1 MASQLDRTVLK
12 NGRGYIENLERW
24 ATVTHFL
31 AVSLIPFGSQGFD
44 GFVQNYNMHSLGKT
58 VNELHAMLKL
68 HEQTLP
74 KNNAP
79 ALHAIQSGK
88 VQIGK
93 KHNKPQPSKAARG
106 QNQGNGKNKHAYAPK
121 PKIPPPRKREDPAKD
136 SICYECGETGHWKR
150 NCPTRRPTDRMCL
163 YIDAEEHELGDLG
176 EPANYKA
183 AAYYDYED
191 LENGCQMPS
200 SMDFNEESAMQSIF
214 ATSSVEAKYIAAF
227 DALWNHDDSSH
238 IENLRW
244 LDGEP
249 KWFKRGSR
257 ILITTRDEQVL
268 IAHRVDIIR
277 DTCLLSNQEATSLF
291 SRHAFGRENPLQ
303 GYKELS
309 GKVVR
314 YAAGILL
321 TIKVLGSFLFGKD
334 KLEWVD
340 AIDRLQK
347 ILLKDTLE
355 KLELSYMSLEDEYK
369 EIFQEIVCILKG
381 QTKEDAIKILEC

>member
-121 PKIPPPRKREDPAKD
+121 PKIPPPPKREDPAKD
-136 SICYECGETGHWKR
+136 SICHECGETGHWKR
-150 NCPTRRPTDRMCL
+150 NCPQYL
-163 YIDAEEHELGDLG
+163 AELLKKKK
-176 EPANYKA
+176 NA
-183 AAYYDYED
+183 AFRAGGGSAYYDYED

-227 DALWNHDDSSH
+227 DALWNHGYG
-238 IENLRW
+238 L
-244 LDGEP
+244 G
-249 KWFKRGSR
+249 
-257 ILITTRDEQVL
+257 
-268 IAHRVDIIR
+268 II
-277 DTCLLSNQEATSLF
+277 
-291 SRHAFGRENPLQ
+291 FGF
-303 GYKELS
+303 G
-309 GKVVR
+309 VVHHN
-314 YAAGILL
+314 
-321 TIKVLGSFLFGKD
+321 
-334 KLEWVD
+334 
-340 AIDRLQK
+340 
-347 ILLKDTLE
+347 
-355 KLELSYMSLEDEYK
+355 
-369 EIFQEIVCILKG
+369 
-381 QTKEDAIKILEC
+381 